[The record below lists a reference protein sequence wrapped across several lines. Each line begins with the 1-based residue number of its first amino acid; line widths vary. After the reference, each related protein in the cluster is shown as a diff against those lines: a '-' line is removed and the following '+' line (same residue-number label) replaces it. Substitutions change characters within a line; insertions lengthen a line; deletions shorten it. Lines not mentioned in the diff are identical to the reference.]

1 MPLGKQTTAVQSLKT
16 GQLCPSYDADRI
28 SETDMVGDSVPAQ
41 IAEIVVSNFITLRR
55 TAEAPW
61 QARQAIKIW
70 LAASDPVR
78 DDALQVVSELVT
90 NACVHVPQGR
100 QRDWLQLRMGFG
112 NGFIRL
118 EVIDPGTPASEPRF
132 IPGQSPHVEAESGR
146 GLDIVNRLSMRCGT
160 YVTPLGRRVV
170 WCDLE
175 IPRSLPDQES
185 R

>member
-1 MPLGKQTTAVQSLKT
+1 
-16 GQLCPSYDADRI
+16 
-28 SETDMVGDSVPAQ
+28 MVGDSVPAQ
-41 IAEIVVSNFITLRR
+41 IEDIVISRFITLRR
-55 TAEAPW
+55 TAKTPW

-100 QRDWLQLRMGFG
+100 RRDWLKLRMGFG

-118 EVIDPGTPASEPRF
+118 EVIDPGVPAPEPRF

-146 GLDIVNRLSMRCGT
+146 GLDIVSRLSVRCGT

-175 IPRSLPDQES
+175 IPRPLPDQEP